1 MSAEEF
7 LALLK
12 KYPSVEAGDLTQ
24 LAKLRAA
31 HKYCQI
37 VPILIAR
44 GLQDSRSPVAT
55 QAINQAA
62 VITSDRSLLRTLMT
76 IEAAAFSAIK
86 ELETVVPVIEGDD
99 QPQIEST
106 PQASQP
112 VSTPQPTHAEVK
124 KEEVKP
130 IIEAVQKPAINTSK
144 TERVSVAQTENTVS
158 ETKNVVDSVI
168 AESIET
174 DKEPDAGF
182 AADTVMAHLATLQ
195 SNKQKFNTLAE
206 QVEEYLQQ
214 SGKHQTIAGKKIEVK
229 EGDQLIKEIKSS
241 KKKQKSDAP
250 QHTEQAAIIDQF
262 IQARLEPIRIDKST
276 IKQDLTATSETY
288 SENVIS
294 ETLVD
299 ILLRQGKKEKALEV
313 LRKLIWKFPQ
323 KKALFAARI
332 EELSK

>member
-1 MSAEEF
+1 MDT
-7 LALLK
+7 LIGIVIVVGIGYVLYKMMTK
-12 KYPSVEAGDLTQ
+12 K
-24 LAKLRAA
+24 
-31 HKYCQI
+31 
-37 VPILIAR
+37 
-44 GLQDSRSPVAT
+44 
-55 QAINQAA
+55 
-62 VITSDRSLLRTLMT
+62 
-76 IEAAAFSAIK
+76 
-86 ELETVVPVIEGDD
+86 ETVETVAEAVAETVP
-99 QPQIEST
+99 
-106 PQASQP
+106 
-112 VSTPQPTHAEVK
+112 EVK

-130 IIEAVQKPAINTSK
+130 IIEAAKKPEINTSK
-144 TERVSVAQTENTVS
+144 MELVSVTQTENIVS
-158 ETKNVVDSVI
+158 ETSIAVDSVM
-168 AESIET
+168 AESIEAE
-174 DKEPDAGF
+174 KEPGAGF
-182 AADTVMAHLATLQ
+182 AADTVMEHLAMLQ

-214 SGKHQTIAGKKIEVK
+214 SGKHQRIAAKKIEVK

-276 IKQDLTATSETY
+276 IKQDLTAPSETY